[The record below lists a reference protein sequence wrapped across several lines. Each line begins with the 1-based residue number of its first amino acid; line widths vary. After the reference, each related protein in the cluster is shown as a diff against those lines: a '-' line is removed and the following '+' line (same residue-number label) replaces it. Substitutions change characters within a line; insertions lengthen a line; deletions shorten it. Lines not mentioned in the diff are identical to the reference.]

1 MADQGILAQSKP
13 TGATNTVLYSAPI
26 DASASTVLT
35 IANDGTGSAYD
46 VAVKDYDQKLTLD
59 ASTYKLHEGDRIS
72 AYRVQVD
79 QTITLAAGFSGG
91 QLITT
96 DDGEKN
102 FRFETFY
109 KPQFTTIN
117 VINVAIRALTLESVT
132 GTLAIGDTI
141 EKGIAPDNTTAT
153 VYAVSQGSGATLVY
167 VGPST
172 INGAGTEFVAGDSIS
187 TATASGTIST
197 GGVGT
202 AANEFAF
209 SVDGGTTYDLYL
221 GSTFTIF
228 KDRSYRF
235 DVSDSSMSGLDIALS
250 TTVNGE
256 WGPNNTAGDSDDGV
270 EYTQDKTS
278 SGTPG
283 TASAYVQYAF
293 GDNDVLVDTLYIYEA
308 TTGTA
313 ANADFGGSDRYI
325 SLSSDYEFNDFYIY
339 DLYGTL
345 SNNVDSF
352 NFNGTTY
359 TITGQVAGPYGLVR
373 SYSGTTLTV
382 IKTGNSADFAASD
395 VFQDVPISDDVSR
408 GFATVN
414 SVDVGVTAVESHHYI
429 TIGKTNSANNVDRI
443 TSLVV
448 GPGQRLIVE
457 SATANNVFSLIG
469 FEDQSV
475 ALTQRIYGTV
485 VNAGS

>member
-59 ASTYKLHEGDRIS
+59 ASTYRFHEGDRIS
-72 AYRVQVD
+72 AYRLQVD
-79 QTITLAAGFSGG
+79 QTITLAAGFTGG
-91 QLITT
+91 QLLTT

-117 VINVAIRALTLESVT
+117 VINVAIRVLTLESVT
-132 GTLAIGDTI
+132 GDFAVGDVI
-141 EKGIAPDNTTAT
+141 EKGIGADTTTAT
-153 VYAVSQGSGATLVY
+153 VYSVNQGSGSTLIY

-187 TATASGTIST
+187 TPAASGTIST

-202 AANEFAF
+202 AAQEFAF
-209 SVDGGTTYDLYL
+209 SEDGGTTYDLYL
-221 GSTFTIF
+221 GTTFTIF
-228 KDRSYRF
+228 NDRTYRF
-235 DVSDSSMSGLDIALS
+235 DVSDSSMSGLDFALS

-283 TASAYVQYAF
+283 TANAYIQYAF
-293 GDNDVLVDTLYIYEA
+293 GDNDVLVNTLYIYEA

-325 SLSSDYEFNDFYIY
+325 TISSDYEFNDFYIY
-339 DLYGTL
+339 DLNGTL
-345 SNNVDSF
+345 TNNVDSF

-359 TITGQVAGPYGLVR
+359 TITGQVAGPYGVVR

-382 IKTGNSADFAASD
+382 IKTGNSADFQASD
-395 VFQDVPISDDVSR
+395 VFQDVPVSDDVSR

-414 SVDVGVTAVESHHYI
+414 SVDVGVTAVEAQHYI

-448 GPGQRLIVE
+448 GPGQRVIVE

-475 ALTQRIYGTV
+475 ALTQRIYGTAV
-485 VNAGS
+485 VGGS

>member
-117 VINVAIRALTLESVT
+117 VINVAIRVLTLESVT
-132 GTLAIGDTI
+132 GDFAIGDVI
-141 EKGIAPDNTTAT
+141 EKGIGGDTTTAT
-153 VYAVSQGSGATLVY
+153 VYSVNQGSGSTLIY

-187 TATASGTIST
+187 TPAASATIST

-221 GSTFTIF
+221 GSNFTVF
-228 KDRSYRF
+228 NDRTYRF
-235 DVSDSSMSGLDIALS
+235 DVSDASMSGLDFALS

-278 SGTPG
+278 NGTPG
-283 TASAYVQYAF
+283 TGGAYVQYAF
-293 GDNDVLVDTLYIYEA
+293 GDNDVLINTLYIYEA

-313 ANADFGGSDRYI
+313 ANADFGGSDRLI
-325 SLSSDYEFNDFYIY
+325 TVSSDYEFNDFYIY

-345 SNNVDSF
+345 TNNVDSF
-352 NFNGTTY
+352 DFNGTTY

-395 VFQDVPISDDVSR
+395 VFQDVPVSDDVSR

-414 SVDVGVTAVESHHYI
+414 SVDVGVTAVEAHHYI

-475 ALTQRIYGTV
+475 ALTQRIYGTTV
-485 VNAGS
+485 LGGS

>member
-13 TGATNTVLYSAPI
+13 TAATNTVLYSAPI
-26 DASASTVLT
+26 DASASTVLM

-72 AYRVQVD
+72 AYRAEVD
-79 QTITLAAGFSGG
+79 QAITLAAGFSGG
-91 QLITT
+91 QTITS
-96 DDGEKN
+96 DDGEKS
-102 FRFETFY
+102 FKFETFY
-109 KPQFTTIN
+109 KPQYTTIN
-117 VINVAIRALTLESVT
+117 VINVAIRALTLEST
-132 GTLAIGDTI
+132 SGTFAVGDVI

-153 VYAVSQGSGATLVY
+153 VYSVQSGSGSTIIF

-187 TATASGTIST
+187 TATASGTISS

-209 SVDGGTTYDLYL
+209 SVDGGTTYDLYS
-221 GSTFTIF
+221 GSTFKMF
-228 KDRSYRF
+228 KDRTYRF

-256 WGPNNTAGDSDDGV
+256 WGPDNTAGTADDGV

-283 TASAYVQYAF
+283 NASAYVQYAF
-293 GDNDVLVDTLYIYEA
+293 GDSSVLVNNLYIYEA

-313 ANADFGGSDRYI
+313 ANAAYGGSDRYI
-325 SLSSDYEFNDFYIY
+325 TISGDYEYNEFYIY
-339 DLYGTL
+339 DLNGTL
-345 SNNVDSF
+345 TDNVDSF

-359 TITGQVAGPYGLVR
+359 TITGQVAGPWGIVR

-382 IKTGNSADFAASD
+382 IKTGNSADFATSD
-395 VFQDVPISDDVSR
+395 VFQDVPSSDTISR

-414 SVDVGVTAVESHHYI
+414 SVDVATTAVEAQHYI
-429 TIGKTNSANNVDRI
+429 TLNKTNDANNVDRI
-443 TSLVV
+443 TSLVI
-448 GPGQRLIVE
+448 GPGQRVIVE

-469 FEDQSV
+469 FEDQST

-485 VNAGS
+485 VLAGS